1 MLRSFAYNAFF
12 SFLLNLFAV
21 GLEEEIF
28 MDFNL
33 DNFGPSYKALISC
46 HVELFCFNFRYGYYF
61 GQFKSHLFLFK
72 KTLISNTLVSRG

>member
-12 SFLLNLFAV
+12 SCLLNLFAV

-46 HVELFCFNFRYGYYF
+46 HVELFCFNFIVMDIILGNL
-61 GQFKSHLFLFK
+61 SHICFCLK
-72 KTLISNTLVSRG
+72 KR